1 MFYVV
6 ISYWAI
12 IALYVLSIPNIYLAG
27 LLPGLAIIA
36 SNNTEEGREP
46 GFMARALYRLSVLGF
61 IPLFCWVF
69 SFAVLTRQSNRFI
82 TQHIGFSG
90 AENRT

>member
-12 IALYVLSIPNIYLAG
+12 FALYVLSIPNIYLAG

-36 SNNTEEGREP
+36 SSNTEEGKEP
-46 GFMARALYRLSVLGF
+46 GVMARALYRL
-61 IPLFCWVF
+61 
-69 SFAVLTRQSNRFI
+69 
-82 TQHIGFSG
+82 
-90 AENRT
+90 